1 MTGNNTTAP
10 LVWRRVDRFP
20 ERPCK
25 HRAAMLGHV
34 ENVLIFLAALADEKS
49 VDKLFVFADSEQH
62 CCAVC
67 QAGIGN
73 E

>member
-10 LVWRRVDRFP
+10 LVWRRLNRFP
-20 ERPCK
+20 ERPWK
-25 HRAAMLGHV
+25 HGAEMLGHV
-34 ENVLIFLAALADEKS
+34 ENVPIFLAALAGEKS
-49 VDKLFVFADSEQH
+49 VDNPFISAAAEQH
-62 CCAVC
+62 CCAAC